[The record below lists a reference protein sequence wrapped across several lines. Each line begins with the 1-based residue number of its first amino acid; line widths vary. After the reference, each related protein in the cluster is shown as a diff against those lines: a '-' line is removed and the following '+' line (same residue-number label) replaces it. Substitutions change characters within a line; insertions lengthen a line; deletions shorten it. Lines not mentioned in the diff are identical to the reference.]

1 MIQLSPPSPEVRAIV
16 KLMGIAAV
24 VVIAQGVM
32 LVLDHFFT
40 VEDIMSG
47 ICACIIAV
55 AVYMIY
61 QVMVAQER
69 HNDTLDRLNKG
80 AK

>member
-1 MIQLSPPSPEVRAIV
+1 MIQLSPPSPEVRAVV
-16 KLMGIAAV
+16 KLLGIAAV
-24 VVIAQGVM
+24 IIIAQGVM

-40 VEDIMSG
+40 VEDIMTG
-47 ICACIIAV
+47 ICAGTIAV

-69 HNDTLDRLNKG
+69 HNDAVNRLTG
-80 AK
+80 AE

>member
-1 MIQLSPPSPEVRAIV
+1 MIQLSPPSPEVRAVV
-16 KLMGIAAV
+16 KLLGIAAV
-24 VVIAQGVM
+24 IVVAQGVM
-32 LVLDHFFT
+32 LILDHFFT
-40 VEDIMSG
+40 VEDIMTG

-69 HNDTLDRLNKG
+69 HNDAVSKLNG
-80 AK
+80 GQ

>member
-1 MIQLSPPSPEVRAIV
+1 VI
-16 KLMGIAAV
+16 
-24 VVIAQGVM
+24 VIAQGVM

-40 VEDIMSG
+40 VEDIMTG
-47 ICACIIAV
+47 ICAGIIAV

-69 HNDTLDRLNKG
+69 HNDAVNRLTG
-80 AK
+80 AE